1 MKAIFGESLRRES
14 RSTIEGKSVKD
25 LCVIFPK
32 CTQIREEERERERER
47 KRRGR
52 RREDIDRDERE
63 EGEIH
68 KFFVFLSRVKE
79 TSEDEF

>member
-52 RREDIDRDERE
+52 RREFTDRERE
-63 EGEIH
+63 R
-68 KFFVFLSRVKE
+68 RVKYINF
-79 TSEDEF
+79 SSFDLA